1 MGHQPQTRH
10 RKVQRLAS
18 RLTGAVARRSGRGT
32 LSPSLFLAPGL
43 VMISALFLYPLGAL
57 IALSLGRGD
66 AVFGRY
72 VELFHSAVFIQVLY
86 RTIGVSAATTFLSF
100 VIGYPLARCLMTAG
114 PKERAVLLAVILLPF
129 WSNLLVRAYGWMIVL
144 NPKGVINDLLIGLG
158 IVHAPLSLVYNLPG
172 ALIGMVQI
180 MVPYMVLPLV
190 AVMSRIDPR
199 IQNAARSLGAGP
211 IATFVFVYFPMT
223 LPGVMAGVLLVF
235 TLSLGFFVI
244 PAILGGNAGLMLAQ
258 LIEFNINTSLDWG
271 LASAMSTV
279 LLIVTGLI
287 YAISH
292 RWFGLS
298 ALWASVR

>member
-1 MGHQPQTRH
+1 
-10 RKVQRLAS
+10 
-18 RLTGAVARRSGRGT
+18 
-32 LSPSLFLAPGL
+32 L
-43 VMISALFLYPLGAL
+43 VEISFA
-57 IALSLGRGD
+57 RGD
-66 AVFGRY
+66 TVFAKY
-72 VELFHSAVFIQVLY
+72 FELFHSAVFIQVLY
-86 RTIGVSAATTFLSF
+86 RTIGVSAMTTFLCF
-100 VIGYPLARCLMTAG
+100 LIGYPLARCVMTAG
-114 PKERAVLLAVILLPF
+114 PKERALLLAVILLPF
-129 WSNLLVRAYGWMIVL
+129 WINLLVRAYGWMIVL

-158 IVHAPLSLVYNLPG
+158 IIHAPLALVYNLIG

-180 MVPYMVLPLV
+180 MIPYMVLPIV
-190 AVMSRIDPR
+190 AVMSRIDPQ

-211 IATFVFVYFPMT
+211 IAAFVFVYFPMT

-258 LIEFNINTSLDWG
+258 LIEFNVNTSLDWG

-279 LLIVTGLI
+279 LLIVTCAI

-298 ALWASVR
+298 ALWATVR